1 MLPVPRLLPPRPALA
16 LALAA
21 TMATAGGALGAC
33 GRPPQPL
40 PTAPP
45 PPSASS
51 GLSSGLPSAQPGSP
65 GQPGLTGL
73 PGLPGGAGVTPP
85 VGPLPTYP
93 TLASTIQPTTRPS
106 ISGPKPAARCTS
118 GPTGAQVLAV
128 VKGTPGIPD
137 RELAVHA
144 GPYCSGSWQFTELE
158 LAGKTEHQVEPLLVV
173 TTGKPA
179 ALTVVEAGADVCS
192 DRVQHDAPPGIRVRA
207 CGL

>member
-1 MLPVPRLLPPRPALA
+1 MPVPRLLPPRLT
-16 LALAA
+16 LVLAA
-21 TMATAGGALGAC
+21 TVVTAVAALGAC

-45 PPSASS
+45 PAAS
-51 GLSSGLPSAQPGSP
+51 GLASGPPSAQPGSP
-65 GQPGLTGL
+65 FQPGQ
-73 PGLPGGAGVTPP
+73 PGLPGGVGVTPP

-93 TLASTIQPTTRPS
+93 TLAPTIPPTTTPPVR
-106 ISGPKPAARCTS
+106 GPKPAATCTS
-118 GPTGAQVLAV
+118 GPTGAQVLAM
-128 VKGTPGIPD
+128 VKGKPGIPD
-137 RELAVHA
+137 SELAVHA

-207 CGL
+207 CGR

>member
-158 LAGKTEHQVEPLLVV
+158 LAG
-173 TTGKPA
+173 
-179 ALTVVEAGADVCS
+179 
-192 DRVQHDAPPGIRVRA
+192 
-207 CGL
+207 